1 MQPAPARR
9 RLLTLLSRAFLSL
22 WGLAVAGIT
31 AAFLKAPRSKLE
43 LGGSSGTLRV
53 GPLADL
59 GVGEGRLVRHG
70 ARPVLVVRPRDDEVV
85 ALSGVCTHLRCVLH
99 WDAARSAVV
108 CPCHAGAFDLNGNV
122 LFGPASRPL
131 PVYSAEV
138 QGGEI
143 HVHL

>member
-9 RLLTLLSRAFLSL
+9 RLLSLLTRGFLSL
-22 WGLAVAGIT
+22 WGLGVVGVM
-31 AAFLKAPRSKLE
+31 AAFLKAPKQKLE
-43 LGGSSGTLRV
+43 LGGSSRSLRI

-70 ARPVLVVRPRDDEVV
+70 AQPVLVVRPRVDEVV

-99 WDAARSAVV
+99 WDAGRSAVV